1 MHGGAHAN
9 TKVGYRDDAVRDK
22 ANYEANYSKIHGDI
36 NLVGMN
42 FNTDKAKTLTK
53 KPKVVAQQSMVNN
66 GSIQQSME
74 FDFTVTQGTTKSS
87 SHQIGFKYGV
97 KIGFEASFFKL
108 VGEKYEASF
117 EFSHNHT
124 FSEAMN
130 KGISKTYRFPLQV
143 PPHTT
148 YTAKGMVHE
157 AEMEVPYELVFDFGG
172 KKKSLY
178 GIWKGV
184 AVSTAT
190 YEINEA

>member
-117 EFSHNHT
+117 GFSHNNT
-124 FSEAMN
+124 VLGFEYVRFS
-130 KGISKTYRFPLQV
+130 ISQMLQ
-143 PPHTT
+143 
-148 YTAKGMVHE
+148 
-157 AEMEVPYELVFDFGG
+157 
-172 KKKSLY
+172 KKYSY
-178 GIWKGV
+178 N
-184 AVSTAT
+184 AD
-190 YEINEA
+190 